1 MRTDDESQV
10 VRLGSRVRIRGAR
23 CDDDEI
29 VIVES
34 PSNLG
39 RFRLS
44 AAAPL
49 GRALLGHRAGD
60 VVSVPVEGAAVVF
73 TILEV
78 DR

>member
-1 MRTDDESQV
+1 MTTDESQV
-10 VRLGSRVRIRGAR
+10 VRLGSRVRIRGAG

-73 TILEV
+73 TILDV